1 MNNKII
7 YICSLLC
14 LFILACSNTTDID
27 SPIYVNDKEEQPTAA
42 AKPNQKEEQPTTA
55 TKPNEKVVQPT
66 TAAKPNQKEEQ
77 PTTVTKPNEKVVQP
91 TTAAKPN
98 DKEEQPTAIAKANN
112 VSEESTLVEKIINIE
127 KGSTA
132 RYIVR
137 EQLARWV
144 SEKDV
149 SGETQLVE
157 GKIIISSEGKLIAKG
172 SRFVV
177 NVKSLKSDE
186 SKRDNY
192 IKNNALE
199 SNKFPEAIFEIN
211 MMEGL
216 NGPLPTSG
224 EVNLTL
230 IGDMTI
236 HGVTKEISWTLLAN
250 IENEYIKGIAK
261 TSIEFD
267 TFDIRKPSLPFILT
281 LDDTLRLE
289 LDFIARIQ
297 N

>member
-7 YICSLLC
+7 YIFSLLC
-14 LFILACSNTTDID
+14 LFILACSNITDLET
-27 SPIYVNDKEEQPTAA
+27 STLVNDKEVTRPIIAS
-42 AKPNQKEEQPTTA
+42 KPDKKVLQPTT
-55 TKPNEKVVQPT
+55 T
-66 TAAKPNQKEEQ
+66 AKP
-77 PTTVTKPNEKVVQP
+77 
-91 TTAAKPN
+91 
-98 DKEEQPTAIAKANN
+98 DKE
-112 VSEESTLVEKIINIE
+112 STPIEKIINIE

-132 RYIVR
+132 RYIIR
-137 EQLARWV
+137 EQLVRWV

-157 GKIIISSEGKLIAKG
+157 GRIIISSEGKLISKG

-186 SKRDNY
+186 PKRDNY

-199 SNKFPEAIFEIN
+199 SNKFPEVIFEIN

-224 EVNLTL
+224 EINLKL
-230 IGDMTI
+230 IGNITI
-236 HGVTKEISWTLLAN
+236 HGVTKEVAWTLLAN
-250 IENEYIKGIAK
+250 IDNEEITGIAK
-261 TSIEFD
+261 TSIDFN
-267 TFDIRKPSLPFILT
+267 TFDIKKPSLPFILT

-289 LDFIARIQ
+289 LNFTAKIQ
-297 N
+297 NN

>member
-7 YICSLLC
+7 YIFSLLC
-14 LFILACSNTTDID
+14 LFLLACSNTTDVDTSIL
-27 SPIYVNDKEEQPTAA
+27 VNDKEVIGSTAA
-42 AKPNQKEEQPTTA
+42 VKPDK
-55 TKPNEKVVQPT
+55 KVVQPT
-66 TAAKPNQKEEQ
+66 AAVKPDK
-77 PTTVTKPNEKVVQP
+77 KVVQP
-91 TTAAKPN
+91 TATAKSNKRP
-98 DKEEQPTAIAKANN
+98 KESI
-112 VSEESTLVEKIINIE
+112 SVEKIINIE

-137 EQLARWV
+137 EQLARWI

-149 SGETQLVE
+149 SGETKLVE

-192 IKNNALE
+192 IRNNALE

-211 MMEGL
+211 TMEGL

-224 EVNLTL
+224 EVNLRL

>member
-66 TAAKPNQKEEQ
+66 TAAKP
-77 PTTVTKPNEKVVQP
+77 
-91 TTAAKPN
+91 PN

-250 IENEYIKGIAK
+250 IENEDIKGIAK

>member
-27 SPIYVNDKEEQPTAA
+27 SAISVNDKDEQPTAA
-42 AKPNQKEEQPTTA
+42 AKPNQKEE
-55 TKPNEKVVQPT
+55 
-66 TAAKPNQKEEQ
+66 
-77 PTTVTKPNEKVVQP
+77 QP

-149 SGETQLVE
+149 SGETQLV
-157 GKIIISSEGKLIAKG
+157 
-172 SRFVV
+172 
-177 NVKSLKSDE
+177 
-186 SKRDNY
+186 
-192 IKNNALE
+192 
-199 SNKFPEAIFEIN
+199 
-211 MMEGL
+211 
-216 NGPLPTSG
+216 
-224 EVNLTL
+224 
-230 IGDMTI
+230 
-236 HGVTKEISWTLLAN
+236 
-250 IENEYIKGIAK
+250 
-261 TSIEFD
+261 
-267 TFDIRKPSLPFILT
+267 
-281 LDDTLRLE
+281 
-289 LDFIARIQ
+289 
-297 N
+297 

>member
-7 YICSLLC
+7 YIFSLLC
-14 LFILACSNTTDID
+14 LFILACSNTTDVDTSIL
-27 SPIYVNDKEEQPTAA
+27 VNDKEVIESATAVKPDKKVVQPTAA
-42 AKPNQKEEQPTTA
+42 AKSNKGPK
-55 TKPNEKVVQPT
+55 
-66 TAAKPNQKEEQ
+66 
-77 PTTVTKPNEKVVQP
+77 
-91 TTAAKPN
+91 
-98 DKEEQPTAIAKANN
+98 
-112 VSEESTLVEKIINIE
+112 ESTSVEKIINIE

-137 EQLARWV
+137 EQLVRWV

-149 SGETQLVE
+149 SGETKLVE

-172 SRFVV
+172 SKFVV

-192 IKNNALE
+192 IRNNALE

-211 MMEGL
+211 IMEGL

-224 EVNLTL
+224 EINLRL

-236 HGVTKEISWTLLAN
+236 HGVTKEITWTLLAN
-250 IENEYIKGIAK
+250 IENEDIKGIAK
-261 TSIEFD
+261 TSIDFD
-267 TFDIRKPSLPFILT
+267 TFDIKKPSLPFILT
-281 LDDTLRLE
+281 LDDTLLLE

>member
-27 SPIYVNDKEEQPTAA
+27 SPIYV
-42 AKPNQKEEQPTTA
+42 
-55 TKPNEKVVQPT
+55 
-66 TAAKPNQKEEQ
+66 
-77 PTTVTKPNEKVVQP
+77 
-91 TTAAKPN
+91 N

-199 SNKFPEAIFEIN
+199 SN
-211 MMEGL
+211 
-216 NGPLPTSG
+216 
-224 EVNLTL
+224 
-230 IGDMTI
+230 
-236 HGVTKEISWTLLAN
+236 
-250 IENEYIKGIAK
+250 IENEDIKGIAK

>member
-27 SPIYVNDKEEQPTAA
+27 SAISVNDKEEQPAAA
-42 AKPNQKEEQPTTA
+42 AKPNE
-55 TKPNEKVVQPT
+55 
-66 TAAKPNQKEEQ
+66 KEEQ

-250 IENEYIKGIAK
+250 IENEDIKGIAK

>member
-7 YICSLLC
+7 YIFSLLC
-14 LFILACSNTTDID
+14 LFILACSNTTDVDTSIL
-27 SPIYVNDKEEQPTAA
+27 VNDKEVIESTTAVKPDKKVVQPTASVKPDKKVVQPTAA
-42 AKPNQKEEQPTTA
+42 AKSNKGPK
-55 TKPNEKVVQPT
+55 
-66 TAAKPNQKEEQ
+66 
-77 PTTVTKPNEKVVQP
+77 
-91 TTAAKPN
+91 
-98 DKEEQPTAIAKANN
+98 
-112 VSEESTLVEKIINIE
+112 ESTSVEKIINIE

-137 EQLARWV
+137 EQLVRWV

-149 SGETQLVE
+149 SGETKLVE
-157 GKIIISSEGKLIAKG
+157 GKIIISSEGKLIEKG

-192 IKNNALE
+192 IRNNALE

-211 MMEGL
+211 IMEGL

-224 EVNLTL
+224 EINLRL

-236 HGVTKEISWTLLAN
+236 HGVTKEIIWTLLAN
-250 IENEYIKGIAK
+250 IENDDIKGIAK
-261 TSIEFD
+261 TSIDFD
-267 TFDIRKPSLPFILT
+267 TFDIKKPSLPFILT

>member
-27 SPIYVNDKEEQPTAA
+27 SAISVNDKEEQPI
-42 AKPNQKEEQPTTA
+42 
-55 TKPNEKVVQPT
+55 
-66 TAAKPNQKEEQ
+66 TAAKPNDKEE
-77 PTTVTKPNEKVVQP
+77 QP

-98 DKEEQPTAIAKANN
+98 DKEEQPTTAIAKANN
-112 VSEESTLVEKIINIE
+112 VSEKSTLVEKIINIE

-250 IENEYIKGIAK
+250 IENEDIKGIAK